1 MRYASRYVREC
12 LLSVQS
18 LGCKIPI
25 YSCSASQ
32 PECTQIALFV
42 AIFSPAREQ
51 STKIR
56 FNQWEKNSHKINTSK
71 LLWFNFGTASA
82 MFLGRGEKF
91 MERKKKFGIQ
101 LCVRNII
108 RENYFLVFFALQ
120 TTQSWEEKK
129 KRKTKY
135 EEVACHSLIDLLYI
149 CNINMRFPYICFS
162 LGVCVCVYNSVL
174 FRLFRIN
181 LHKIKLGFFFTLR
194 FFSLFSVRRVKVTL
208 CAERTIIQFHKFFE
222 KLAYT
227 HTRQQFQKVRATSSK
242 HLVEDVDRLKTST
255 MKNQIVNNL
264 KSFSLSLCVCV
275 GVCSHSGISTNH
287 PSTTHPHTKCYVS
300 WEYRAARVC
309 DVVLCPFPRW

>member
-1 MRYASRYVREC
+1 
-12 LLSVQS
+12 
-18 LGCKIPI
+18 
-25 YSCSASQ
+25 
-32 PECTQIALFV
+32 
-42 AIFSPAREQ
+42 
-51 STKIR
+51 
-56 FNQWEKNSHKINTSK
+56 
-71 LLWFNFGTASA
+71 
-82 MFLGRGEKF
+82 

-108 RENYFLVFFALQ
+108 RENYFLVFFCSPNYSKLRRKK
-120 TTQSWEEKK
+120 EKK
-129 KRKTKY
+129 NEIRRSCLPFT
-135 EEVACHSLIDLLYI
+135 
-149 CNINMRFPYICFS
+149 NRFTLHLQYQHAIPIYICFS

-300 WEYRAARVC
+300 REYRAACVC
-309 DVVLCPFPRW
+309 DVVLCPFPR